1 MDETY
6 SWLLI
11 LDTLAGMWQFQMQ
24 RCSLG
29 DVFKLGES
37 PARLEDL
44 EALAAAIQKASPA
57 ATSNSPSEVPESAKS
72 AAAKGT
78 PAEVEAQTG
87 ARPEPAGTPQGG
99 VAALRPDSS
108 ASSSNT
114 SSSTGSK
121 ASSPANYTPR
131 GICLEFRNHSRNL

>member
-1 MDETY
+1 
-6 SWLLI
+6 
-11 LDTLAGMWQFQMQ
+11 MQ
-24 RCSLG
+24 RCALG
-29 DVFKLGES
+29 DLFKLGES
-37 PARLEDL
+37 SARLEDL
-44 EALAAAIQKASPA
+44 ETLAPAIQKASPA
-57 ATSNSPSEVPESAKS
+57 ATSNWPSEVPESAKS
-72 AAAKGT
+72 AAANGT

-87 ARPEPAGTPQGG
+87 ARLESAGTPQG
-99 VAALRPDSS
+99 VIAVLRPDSV